1 MRNSNY
7 LTTNLVNFRST
18 INKQRRISLGY
29 PDYILQS

>member
-18 INKQRRISLGY
+18 INKQT
-29 PDYILQS
+29 DETILIFI